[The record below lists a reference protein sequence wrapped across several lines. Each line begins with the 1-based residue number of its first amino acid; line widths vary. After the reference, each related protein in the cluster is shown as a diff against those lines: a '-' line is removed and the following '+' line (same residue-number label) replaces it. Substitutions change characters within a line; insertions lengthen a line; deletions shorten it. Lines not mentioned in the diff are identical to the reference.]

1 VGPGP
6 GSGRMDSTTCPTC
19 GADELAT
26 VLVED
31 SDGTRRLRSYC
42 KQCERRHAERER
54 NELRPLASG
63 LARLLVF
70 GGVLLAVLAAASDY
84 LAISGRSGFG
94 WRQML
99 GTELGFLAIAT
110 GLMLRRGLVA
120 AAGLFLMVLSIGADW
135 LHIGHMPGL
144 GWRSHLAFAIATV
157 LLCAGVFWR
166 RALSR
171 GAGLPEPR
179 PRSGRPSAR

>member
-1 VGPGP
+1 MEP
-6 GSGRMDSTTCPTC
+6 TTCPTC
-19 GADELAT
+19 GADQLAT

-31 SDGTRRLRSYC
+31 SDGGRSLRSYC
-42 KQCERRHAERER
+42 RQCEQRRAELER
-54 NELRPLASG
+54 DELRPLASG
-63 LARLLVF
+63 LARVLVF
-70 GGVLLAVLAAASDY
+70 GGVLLAVLAATSDY
-84 LAISGRSGFG
+84 LSISGRTGFG

-99 GTELGFLAIAT
+99 GSELGFLATAM
-110 GLMLRRGLVA
+110 GLMLRRGLIA

-135 LHIGHMPGL
+135 LHIGHVPGL

-157 LLCAGVFWR
+157 LLFVGVVWG
-166 RALSR
+166 RALAR